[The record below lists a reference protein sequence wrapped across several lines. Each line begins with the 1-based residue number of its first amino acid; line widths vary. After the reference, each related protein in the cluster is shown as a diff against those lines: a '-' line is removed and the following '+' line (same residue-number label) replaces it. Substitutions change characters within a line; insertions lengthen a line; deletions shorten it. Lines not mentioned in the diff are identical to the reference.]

1 MQIKVCIGSACH
13 VKGSYNVITTL
24 QQLIE
29 EDEHGTEIELKSV
42 FCLGNCKN
50 GVSIQIDEESTIYG
64 VLPQDVTKFY
74 NEIVIPKLV

>member
-13 VKGSYNVITTL
+13 IKGSYNVITAL

-29 EDEHGTEIELKSV
+29 DDENGTNIELKSV

-50 GVSIQIDEESTIYG
+50 GVSIQIDEEPTIYG
-64 VLPQDVTKFY
+64 VLPKDVKQFY
-74 NEIVIPKLV
+74 NEIIITKLS